1 VPYVSDDRHGW
12 LCKYAPGGE
21 LMYKL
26 HYRYGYLVGYT
37 YEQADGTFIKEIPVE
52 NSGNPVTIKAYY
64 KSGQVSTEFVY
75 QNGDYH
81 GKRNIYYPNGKVQ
94 FTVNYVNGNQDGE
107 EKEYFPNGQVNYEK
121 TYKNDRLHGAHKKYN
136 EAGKL
141 LMVENYVEGY
151 EHGKSMYYD
160 STGKLQYTIT
170 NYWGEEMTVE

>member
-1 VPYVSDDRHGW
+1 
-12 LCKYAPGGE
+12 
-21 LMYKL
+21 
-26 HYRYGYLVGYT
+26 
-37 YEQADGTFIKEIPVE
+37 
-52 NSGNPVTIKAYY
+52 
-64 KSGQVSTEFVY
+64 
-75 QNGDYH
+75 
-81 GKRNIYYPNGKVQ
+81 
-94 FTVNYVNGNQDGE
+94 VNGNQDGE